1 MQENELWGEV
11 VNITQVNLV
20 QVPTSTNATTLES
33 FNEKDT
39 KARRIIL
46 DVVKVHVIPH
56 FSGKYHIYK
65 FGIP

>member
-39 KARRIIL
+39 KTRRIIL

-56 FSGKYHIYK
+56 FSGKYHIHK
-65 FGIP
+65 SGIP